1 MNRRT
6 GENSID
12 RYTLPCGKQIASGKL
27 LYNRGS
33 PAWHPVMTPRSGMG
47 MGREAKE
54 GEGYIYIYTTDL
66 RCHKGRNK
74 YNIVKQSSS
83 N

>member
-1 MNRRT
+1 MNLLLFFQWLPAGMGFCSGLFNRRT

-54 GEGYIYIYTTDL
+54 GEA
-66 RCHKGRNK
+66 HN
-74 YNIVKQSSS
+74 
-83 N
+83 

>member
-54 GEGYIYIYTTDL
+54 GEGCIYIYIRLICVVIKAETNTTL
-66 RCHKGRNK
+66 
-74 YNIVKQSSS
+74 
-83 N
+83 

>member
-1 MNRRT
+1 M
-6 GENSID
+6 
-12 RYTLPCGKQIASGKL
+12 ASGKL

-33 PAWHPVMTPRSGMG
+33 SAWHPVMTPRSGMG
-47 MGREAKE
+47 SGREAKE
-54 GEGYIYIYTTDL
+54 REGCIYIYIFMTDS
-66 RCHKGRNK
+66 RCRKGRNQ